1 MKMLFFPGREAV
13 EAARRDGEPLLLLVS
28 VDGETA
34 VIAPADEAVEH
45 HILLDR
51 AGKAGLI
58 EGDSRDIDRYFRAV
72 VDEEGAD
79 WTFVC
84 PSKLLDPDGPRTGDY
99 LTRTDRHIPINEDGN
114 SYVSYDDLAIAMVD
128 FGQNGSFKRQLVAV
142 ASRRGGP
149 QA

>member
-13 EAARRDGEPLLLLVS
+13 EAARRGGGEPLLLLVS

-84 PSKLLDPDGPRTGDY
+84 PAGYKGISDKGQRIAAFYRDGFA
-99 LTRTDRHIPINEDGN
+99 
-114 SYVSYDDLAIAMVD
+114 AISEALGIMRIFV
-128 FGQNGSFKRQLVAV
+128 GIRL
-142 ASRRGGP
+142 RG
-149 QA
+149 AEAF

>member
-13 EAARRDGEPLLLLVS
+13 EAARRDGEPMLLLVS

-34 VIAPADEAVEH
+34 VAAPADEAVEH

-79 WTFVC
+79 WNFVC
-84 PSKLLDPDGPRTGDY
+84 PAGYKGISDKGRRIAAFYRAGFA
-99 LTRTDRHIPINEDGN
+99 
-114 SYVSYDDLAIAMVD
+114 AISEALGIMRIFV
-128 FGQNGSFKRQLVAV
+128 GIRL
-142 ASRRGGP
+142 RG
-149 QA
+149 AEAC

>member
-13 EAARRDGEPLLLLVS
+13 EDARREGEPLLLLVS

-84 PSKLLDPDGPRTGDY
+84 PAGCKGISDKGRRIAAFYRDGFA
-99 LTRTDRHIPINEDGN
+99 
-114 SYVSYDDLAIAMVD
+114 AISEALGIMRIFV
-128 FGQNGSFKRQLVAV
+128 GIRL
-142 ASRRGGP
+142 RG
-149 QA
+149 AEAF

>member
-1 MKMLFFPGREAV
+1 MLFFPGREAV
-13 EAARRDGEPLLLLVS
+13 EAARREGEPMLLLVS

-84 PSKLLDPDGPRTGDY
+84 PAGYKGISDKGR
-99 LTRTDRHIPINEDGN
+99 R
-114 SYVSYDDLAIAMVD
+114 IAAFYRDWFATISEALGIMRIFV
-128 FGQNGSFKRQLVAV
+128 GIRL
-142 ASRRGGP
+142 RG
-149 QA
+149 AEAF

>member
-1 MKMLFFPGREAV
+1 MLFFPGREAV
-13 EAARRDGEPLLLLVS
+13 EAARRGGGEPLLLLVS

-84 PSKLLDPDGPRTGDY
+84 PAGYKGISDKGQRIAAFYRDGFA
-99 LTRTDRHIPINEDGN
+99 
-114 SYVSYDDLAIAMVD
+114 AISEALGIMRIFV
-128 FGQNGSFKRQLVAV
+128 GIRL
-142 ASRRGGP
+142 RG
-149 QA
+149 AEAF

>member
-72 VDEEGAD
+72 IEPV
-79 WTFVC
+79 
-84 PSKLLDPDGPRTGDY
+84 L
-99 LTRTDRHIPINEDGN
+99 
-114 SYVSYDDLAIAMVD
+114 
-128 FGQNGSFKRQLVAV
+128 
-142 ASRRGGP
+142 
-149 QA
+149 

>member
-13 EAARRDGEPLLLLVS
+13 EAARREGEPLLLLVS

-34 VIAPADEAVEH
+34 VAAPADEAVEH

-84 PSKLLDPDGPRTGDY
+84 PAGYKGISDKGRRIAAFYRDGFA
-99 LTRTDRHIPINEDGN
+99 
-114 SYVSYDDLAIAMVD
+114 AISEALGIMRIFV
-128 FGQNGSFKRQLVAV
+128 GIRL
-142 ASRRGGP
+142 RG
-149 QA
+149 AEAF

>member
-13 EAARRDGEPLLLLVS
+13 EAARRDREPLLLLVS

-72 VDEEGAD
+72 VDEEGAG

-84 PSKLLDPDGPRTGDY
+84 PAGYKGISDKGRRIAAFYRDGFA
-99 LTRTDRHIPINEDGN
+99 
-114 SYVSYDDLAIAMVD
+114 AISEALGIMRIFV
-128 FGQNGSFKRQLVAV
+128 GIRL
-142 ASRRGGP
+142 RG
-149 QA
+149 AEAF

>member
-72 VDEEGAD
+72 VDEAGAD

-84 PSKLLDPDGPRTGDY
+84 PAGYKGISDKGRRIAAFYRAGFA
-99 LTRTDRHIPINEDGN
+99 
-114 SYVSYDDLAIAMVD
+114 AISEALGIMRIFV
-128 FGQNGSFKRQLVAV
+128 GIRL
-142 ASRRGGP
+142 RG
-149 QA
+149 AEAF

>member
-1 MKMLFFPGREAV
+1 MLFFPGREAV
-13 EAARRDGEPLLLLVS
+13 EAARGEGEPLPLLVS

-84 PSKLLDPDGPRTGDY
+84 PAGYKGISDKGRRIAAFYRDGFAA
-99 LTRTDRHIPINEDGN
+99 IPEALGIMRIFVGIR
-114 SYVSYDDLAIAMVD
+114 L
-128 FGQNGSFKRQLVAV
+128 
-142 ASRRGGP
+142 RG
-149 QA
+149 AEAF

>member
-1 MKMLFFPGREAV
+1 MLFFPGREAV
-13 EAARRDGEPLLLLVS
+13 EAARREGEPMLLLVS
-28 VDGETA
+28 VDEETA
-34 VIAPADEAVEH
+34 RMPPAEEAVQH

-84 PSKLLDPDGPRTGDY
+84 PAGYKGISDKGRRIAAFYRDGFA
-99 LTRTDRHIPINEDGN
+99 
-114 SYVSYDDLAIAMVD
+114 AISEALGIMRIFV
-128 FGQNGSFKRQLVAV
+128 GIRL
-142 ASRRGGP
+142 RG
-149 QA
+149 AEAF

>member
-1 MKMLFFPGREAV
+1 MLFFPGREAV
-13 EAARRDGEPLLLLVS
+13 EAARREGEPMLLLVS

-84 PSKLLDPDGPRTGDY
+84 PAGDKGISDKGRRIAAFYRDGFA
-99 LTRTDRHIPINEDGN
+99 
-114 SYVSYDDLAIAMVD
+114 AISEALGIMRIFV
-128 FGQNGSFKRQLVAV
+128 GIRL
-142 ASRRGGP
+142 RG
-149 QA
+149 AEAF

>member
-84 PSKLLDPDGPRTGDY
+84 PAGYKGISDKERRIAAFYRAGFA
-99 LTRTDRHIPINEDGN
+99 
-114 SYVSYDDLAIAMVD
+114 AISEALGIMRIFV
-128 FGQNGSFKRQLVAV
+128 GIRL
-142 ASRRGGP
+142 RG
-149 QA
+149 AEAF